1 MLSLLSAW
9 MLTACG
15 SMGLDGP
22 DTAAPSGQ
30 DETVQAANYDSIG
43 DVPEYSG
50 EPYVEINDNRN
61 LKSRNWSRSPMKSTA
76 GWMIWDGAE
85 KRRHVSGK
93 ISCLLRRESRSA
105 R

>member
-1 MLSLLSAW
+1 MRDQKRKNRKLRWEYSGRAIMLSLLSAW

-30 DETVQAANYDSIG
+30 DETVQAANYDAIG

-50 EPYVEINDNRN
+50 EPYV
-61 LKSRNWSRSPMKSTA
+61 
-76 GWMIWDGAE
+76 
-85 KRRHVSGK
+85 
-93 ISCLLRRESRSA
+93 
-105 R
+105 

>member
-15 SMGLDGP
+15 SMGPDGS

-30 DETVQAANYDSIG
+30 DETAQAANYDSIG

-50 EPYVEINDNRN
+50 EPSVEINDNQPEFEDQEMG
-61 LKSRNWSRSPMKSTA
+61 SDS
-76 GWMIWDGAE
+76 
-85 KRRHVSGK
+85 
-93 ISCLLRRESRSA
+93 
-105 R
+105 